1 LFYFSNAKGEGE
13 VEEEEGTA
21 LGPSSKMTGKEL
33 ENLLKQGAY
42 AVLGEDGAEKSQ
54 TFHQLDIETILENS
68 TREIVY
74 NPEGSSNN
82 NNNNDNDDGSSSS
95 SSGGGG
101 GGGGDK
107 KTGAVVSMQSFTSA
121 GADTS
126 LSVDDDDF
134 WSKLMPGMKSARGL
148 MSRLNDGAATRDEE
162 SKAMFMHE
170 LSELVKD
177 VLEAKSNQEDVSSHE
192 WDTTKQMVLQTSC
205 MKSSFSE
212 EECDQASA
220 WLESME
226 GYEGRRNRGARMS
239 TMGNNRNKRGG

>member
-1 LFYFSNAKGEGE
+1 MFL
-13 VEEEEGTA
+13 A
-21 LGPSSKMTGKEL
+21 LCIDLVTDQVQPL
-33 ENLLKQGAY
+33 
-42 AVLGEDGAEKSQ
+42 
-54 TFHQLDIETILENS
+54 
-68 TREIVY
+68 
-74 NPEGSSNN
+74 
-82 NNNNDNDDGSSSS
+82 
-95 SSGGGG
+95 
-101 GGGGDK
+101 
-107 KTGAVVSMQSFTSA
+107 
-121 GADTS
+121 
-126 LSVDDDDF
+126 
-134 WSKLMPGMKSARGL
+134 
-148 MSRLNDGAATRDEE
+148 SRLNDGAATRDEE